1 MVMKKIFSLTI
12 VILLAIMLG
21 ACNSEEETSDETN
34 EESNS
39 TVNDENN
46 EGDTTSGTEES
57 EGDDEGSS
65 DEEDSSNGKSF
76 QPSSEDQLDLGVGD
90 TGSFDTT
97 LGTYD
102 ITLNSAEIIEEELD
116 GEASQLDN
124 LMLLDITIKNT
135 SESSQMVEDLIEDLE
150 ITHNLEGTGSSNAAE
165 YFSSVEELSGEIA
178 SGEEVNGQ
186 FITDISE
193 EEEYYFRK
201 KVGNIAAE
209 TSNQVVW
216 TIPAEEAK

>member
-1 MVMKKIFSLTI
+1 MKKIFSLTI